1 MTDTTS
7 FAQGAKRRRIKLGID
22 NFSIRAMGWKAPQL
36 LDYAAKLKVDT
47 ILLSDLDVYESHS
60 DAYLKDL
67 KKKADDLG
75 LEIQAGTGSVCP
87 SAKSSYDN
95 QREELINICA
105 DVALLDRALAH
116 YGPEAA
122 PVREHLRGTV
132 QAAFGQLW
140 RSRSEPPSEAG
151 EAFYDSIDSLPAA
164 TEQQRTIKAAAS
176 QLAIGLGRM
185 RWLLYAQSGS
195 AISTPL
201 LVVVVSWLT
210 ILSVSFGVFA
220 KPNATVHIALL
231 VCALSVAAAIFLIL
245 EMDRPFEG
253 LIRIS
258 DEPLR
263 DVLSRLGR

>member
-1 MTDTTS
+1 MS
-7 FAQGAKRRRIKLGID
+7 PFLISAIVFACVYGGALLGFALRVPEHHRD
-22 NFSIRAMGWKAPQL
+22 SDSRDVLKAGTAL
-36 LDYAAKLKVDT
+36 IATMAALV
-47 ILLSDLDVYESHS
+47 
-60 DAYLKDL
+60 
-67 KKKADDLG
+67 LG
-75 LEIQAGTGSVCP
+75 LLVA

-258 DEPLR
+258 DVPLR
-263 DVLSRLGR
+263 DVLGRLGR

>member
-1 MTDTTS
+1 MS
-7 FAQGAKRRRIKLGID
+7 PSLISAIVFACVYGGALLGFALRVPEHHRD
-22 NFSIRAMGWKAPQL
+22 SDSRDVLKAGTAL
-36 LDYAAKLKVDT
+36 IATMAALV
-47 ILLSDLDVYESHS
+47 
-60 DAYLKDL
+60 
-67 KKKADDLG
+67 LG
-75 LEIQAGTGSVCP
+75 LLVA

-116 YGPEAA
+116 YGPEAV
-122 PVREHLRGTV
+122 PLREHLRGTV
-132 QAAFGQLW
+132 EAAFGQLW
-140 RSRSEPPSEAG
+140 RRGSEPPSEAG
-151 EAFYDSIDSLPAA
+151 EAFYDAIDRLPAA

-176 QLAIGLGRM
+176 QLALGLGRT

-210 ILSVSFGVFA
+210 ILSVSYGVFA
-220 KPNATVHIALL
+220 KPNATVHIGLL

-258 DEPLR
+258 DAPLR

>member
-1 MTDTTS
+1 MS
-7 FAQGAKRRRIKLGID
+7 PILISAIVFACVYGGALVGFALRVPEHHRDSDSRDVL
-22 NFSIRAMGWKAPQL
+22 KAGTAL
-36 LDYAAKLKVDT
+36 IATMAALV
-47 ILLSDLDVYESHS
+47 
-60 DAYLKDL
+60 
-67 KKKADDLG
+67 LG
-75 LEIQAGTGSVCP
+75 LLVA

-95 QREELINICA
+95 QRQELINICA

-122 PVREHLRGTV
+122 LPRQRLRSTV

-140 RSRSEPPSEAG
+140 KSRSEPPSEAG
-151 EAFYDSIDSLPAA
+151 EAFYDAIDRLPA
-164 TEQQRTIKAAAS
+164 ENDRQRSIKATAT
-176 QLAIGLGRM
+176 QLAVGLGRT

-201 LVVVVSWLT
+201 LVIVVSWLT
-210 ILSVSFGVFA
+210 ILSISFGVFA
-220 KPNATVHIALL
+220 KPNATVHVALL

-258 DEPLR
+258 DAPLK